1 MKLPA
6 HLLPAAVSA
15 CLLFAS
21 GVVQADV
28 YRTVDLKT
36 GAVTYTNIPRQ
47 AGVRYQLV
55 LRDNSVSEPARS
67 VPKGVSTGAGSRGAP
82 LTYNWAEKSKLFS
95 NHIAAAAKANNL
107 EPALIRAVISAES
120 AFNPFAESTA
130 GAVGLMQLMPGT
142 AQRYGVANRRDPAQS
157 IHGGAR
163 YLRDL
168 LQMFNN
174 NLPLAL
180 AAYNAGEHAVV
191 RYGNRIPPYAETI
204 NYVPRVLRYYYQFRT
219 PA

>member
-1 MKLPA
+1 MKVRYSFAL
-6 HLLPAAVSA
+6 VA
-15 CLLFAS
+15 CTLFAS
-21 GVVQADV
+21 AAAQADV

-47 AGVRYQLV
+47 SGMRYQLV
-55 LRDNSVSEPARS
+55 LREGSVSEPVSGDRTA
-67 VPKGVSTGAGSRGAP
+67 GVRGTGSRGAS
-82 LTYNWAEKSKLFS
+82 LTYSWAEKSKLFS

-130 GAVGLMQLMPGT
+130 GAVSLMQLMPGT
-142 AQRYGVANRRDPAQS
+142 AQRYGVSNRRDPAQS

-174 NLPLAL
+174 NIPLAL
-180 AAYNAGEHAVV
+180 AAYNAGEDAVI
-191 RYGNRIPPYAETI
+191 RHGNRIPPYRETI
-204 NYVPRVLRYYYQFRT
+204 DYVPRVMRYYMQFRT
-219 PA
+219 SG

>member
-1 MKLPA
+1 MKLPSP
-6 HLLPAAVSA
+6 LLPAAVTA

-21 GVVQADV
+21 GAVQADV

-55 LRDNSVSEPARS
+55 LRENSVSEP
-67 VPKGVSTGAGSRGAP
+67 VPSGTRRTAAAGSRGAR
-82 LTYNWAEKSKLFS
+82 LTYSWAEKSKLFS

-168 LQMFNN
+168 LKMFNN

>member
-1 MKLPA
+1 MRLSTP
-6 HLLPAAVSA
+6 LLSATAAVCA
-15 CLLFAS
+15 LLVSFAA
-21 GVVQADV
+21 QADL

-47 AGVRYQLV
+47 SGVRYQLV
-55 LRDNSVSEPARS
+55 LREGSVSEPVAGSRN
-67 VPKGVSTGAGSRGAP
+67 PGTRNAGSRGAP
-82 LTYNWAEKSKLFS
+82 LTYSWAEKSKLFS

-142 AQRYGVANRRDPAQS
+142 AQRYGVSNRRDPAQS

-180 AAYNAGEHAVV
+180 AAYNAGENAVM
-191 RYGNRIPPYAETI
+191 RHGNRIPPFAETI
-204 NYVPRVLRYYYQFRT
+204 NYVPRVLRFYYQYRIS
-219 PA
+219 A

>member
-6 HLLPAAVSA
+6 SFLSAAVTA
-15 CLLFAS
+15 CLLFAGS
-21 GVVQADV
+21 AVQADV

-55 LRDNSVSEPARS
+55 LRDNSVSEPVRS
-67 VPKGVSTGAGSRGAP
+67 APKSVSTGAGTGAAP
-82 LTYNWAEKSKLFS
+82 LTYSWAEKSRMFS

-142 AQRYGVANRRDPAQS
+142 AERYGVANRRDPAQS

-180 AAYNAGEHAVV
+180 AAYNAGEHNVV
-191 RYGNRIPPYAETI
+191 RYGNRIPPFAETRD
-204 NYVPRVLRYYYQFRT
+204 YVPRVLRFYYQYRS
-219 PA
+219 AA